1 MWTKQWHGGGEHFIN
16 SKAPLRISGKDL
28 QQDVAGTR
36 CDVASKFSV
45 LLSKQCRSVGFAWR
59 VVMDHNSLRKKRQD
73 TKLSGNEIASIW
85 MPHFPQNSPPLH
97 RL

>member
-1 MWTKQWHGGGEHFIN
+1 MGGGEHFIN

-45 LLSKQCRSVGFAWR
+45 LFSKQCRSVGFAWC
-59 VVMDHNSLRKKRQD
+59 VVMDHNSLRKKD
-73 TKLSGNEIASIW
+73 YAKTLN
-85 MPHFPQNSPPLH
+85 
-97 RL
+97 